1 LGYYKN
7 QKKRALLINQTKTTI
22 MKKISTLMMF
32 VLTAWLFQ
40 ACNGGSN
47 SKVSDST
54 ASVAKG
60 GASLKDTVKADTTA
74 KMTIVADNDDIKFA
88 AEAASGGM
96 TEVALGKIAEEK
108 GVNPRVKKF
117 GSMMVTDHSKVND
130 ELKALAQSKNIAV
143 PSAPNA
149 GDQQTIDKLS
159 AKSGKD
165 FDDAY
170 VSDMIGDHQ
179 HDIKAFE
186 GASKTLKDPDLKAF
200 VIKTLPML
208 KMHLDAINAVHDSM
222 KK

>member
-1 LGYYKN
+1 
-7 QKKRALLINQTKTTI
+7 
-22 MKKISTLMMF
+22 MKKLSMLM
-32 VLTAWLFQ
+32 VVVPAAWLLQ

-54 ASVAKG
+54 ASVAKD
-60 GASLKDTVKADTTA
+60 ATSVRETVKADTS
-74 KMTIVADNDDIKFA
+74 KMNAVADTGDVKFA

-117 GSMMVTDHSKVND
+117 GAMMVTDHSKAND
-130 ELKALAQSKNIAV
+130 KLKALAKSKNIAL
-143 PSAPNA
+143 PAAPNA
-149 GDQQTIDKLS
+149 GDQNTIDKLS
-159 AKSGKD
+159 QKSGKD

-170 VSDMIGDHQ
+170 VSDMIDDHQ

-200 VIKTLPML
+200 AIKTLPVL
-208 KMHLDAINAVHDSM
+208 KAHLDAINAVHDSM

>member
-1 LGYYKN
+1 MLKPQKN
-7 QKKRALLINQTKTTI
+7 I
-22 MKKISTLMMF
+22 MKKLSMLM
-32 VLTAWLFQ
+32 VVVPAAWLLQ

-54 ASVAKG
+54 ASVAKD
-60 GASLKDTVKADTTA
+60 ATSVRETVKADTS
-74 KMTIVADNDDIKFA
+74 KMNAVADTGDVKFA

-117 GSMMVTDHSKVND
+117 GAMMVTDHSKAND
-130 ELKALAQSKNIAV
+130 KLKALAKSKNIAL
-143 PSAPNA
+143 PAAPNA
-149 GDQQTIDKLS
+149 GDQNTIDKLS
-159 AKSGKD
+159 QKSGKD

-170 VSDMIGDHQ
+170 VSDMIDDHQ

-200 VIKTLPML
+200 AIKTLPVL
-208 KMHLDAINAVHDSM
+208 KAHLDAINAVHDSM